1 MRCVLRFF
9 PIYCGREA
17 RHLCPAEDWPR
28 GLRNSCSLA
37 TILLS
42 PRCLNCS
49 LPLLHVSLSLLLV
62 VFFLRCF
69 VTDHT
74 PFSRFPPPAGFPFC
88 SSPPCLS
95 VYHLQ
100 CFCFCP
106 LLSILSVSWS
116 LSLPSVPHIQRL
128 QCPFAED
135 LEVKGLRRRGFP
147 SPLIPHPAET
157 LGLWESSKKEKHPK
171 KGVLLLLFLRRKIPE
186 M

>member
-37 TILLS
+37 TSLLS
-42 PRCLNCS
+42 PRCLNGS
-49 LPLLHVSLSLLLV
+49 LSFPLVSLSLLLV
-62 VFFLRCF
+62 VFFLRRF
-69 VTDHT
+69 VTNHT
-74 PFSRFPPPAGFPFC
+74 PFSLPA
-88 SSPPCLS
+88 LS
-95 VYHLQ
+95 LHHLQ
-100 CFCFCP
+100 CFRFYP
-106 LLSILSVSWS
+106 LLSSLSVSWS
-116 LSLPSVPHIQRL
+116 LSLPSVSHIQRL

-135 LEVKGLRRRGFP
+135 PEVKGLRRRGFP

-157 LGLWESSKKEKHPK
+157 FGLWESSKKEKHPK
-171 KGVLLLLFLRRKIPE
+171 KGVLLFLRRKIPE